1 MPTRLRVHV
10 SAPDGL
16 RDANSMTRHSREDA
30 VSEPVFDDLLA
41 AATTLDA
48 QTGREARFVLV
59 AAGELGLRAGEIA
72 HIDEDWVDWTEDLI
86 RIPNHDRCDQGR
98 HGGLCGYCKKR
109 AQQSAEH
116 NDISLAEAEAAR
128 WQPKTA
134 TSARAVPFGH
144 SERAADIVEEFFFHS
159 DGYEHSRASIN
170 RRVDQVLRA
179 SRYPEDLTYP
189 HALRAT
195 AATRH
200 AYSGLSATALQHL
213 FGWAQLSTANTYIR
227 ASGARTK
234 AALEDAHGD

>member
-1 MPTRLRVHV
+1 
-10 SAPDGL
+10 
-16 RDANSMTRHSREDA
+16 MTRHSREDA
-30 VSEPVFDDLLA
+30 VSEPVFDDLLDA
-41 AATTLDA
+41 ASTLEG
-48 QTGREARFVLV
+48 QTGREARFVII

-72 HIDEDWVDWTEDLI
+72 HITEDWVDWTEDLI
-86 RIPNHDRCDQGR
+86 RIPDHDRCDYGR
-98 HGGLCGYCKKR
+98 DGNLCGYCKKR

-116 NDISLAEAEAAR
+116 NGISLAEAEAER
-128 WQPKTA
+128 WEPKTA

-144 SERAADIVEEFFFHS
+144 SERAQTVIEEFFFHTDRYS
-159 DGYEHSRASIN
+159 HSRASIN
-170 RRVDQVLRA
+170 RRVNQVLRA

-195 AATRH
+195 AATKH

>member
-1 MPTRLRVHV
+1 MP
-10 SAPDGL
+10 
-16 RDANSMTRHSREDA
+16 RHSREDA
-30 VSEPVFDDLLA
+30 VSEPVFDDLLEA
-41 AATTLDA
+41 ASTLEG

-72 HIDEDWVDWTEDLI
+72 HITENWVDWTEDLI
-86 RIPNHDRCDQGR
+86 HIPNHDRCDQGR
-98 HGGLCGYCKKR
+98 DGGLCGYCRKR
-109 AQQSAEH
+109 ARESAKH
-116 NDISLAEAEAAR
+116 NDGLTLAEAEARR
-128 WQPKTA
+128 WEPKTA

-144 SERAADIVEEFFFHS
+144 SERASDIIEEFFFHE
-159 DGYEHSRASIN
+159 DGFAHSRAAIN

-195 AATRH
+195 AATKH